1 MIRKLSLAI
10 LLLALTAC
18 GSAASTGN
26 DSTGAAPSV
35 VASPASSTA
44 PQPSEPVVEAS
55 PAPSIGNISG
65 GSANDGSGDP
75 GGISTRAI
83 SALAAQINLP
93 ADTLK
98 LVNTEQ
104 TEWGDGSLGCPQ
116 EGMMYTQAL
125 VPGFKLTYNDGS
137 RNYDVHTDAN
147 GQRAIWCD
155 NGQPK
160 EIVQP

>member
-1 MIRKLSLAI
+1 MIRKLSLAV

-26 DSTGAAPSV
+26 DSTGGAPSV
-35 VASPASSTA
+35 AASSASSAAPQTSVPAANASPAA
-44 PQPSEPVVEAS
+44 
-55 PAPSIGNISG
+55 SIGNISG
-65 GSANDGSGDP
+65 DFNNGSAAAETTIG
-75 GGISTRAI
+75 TRAI
-83 SALAAQINLP
+83 AALASQVNLP

-104 TEWGDGSLGCPQ
+104 TEWSDGSLGCPQ

-137 RNYDVHTDAN
+137 RDYQVHTDTN
-147 GQRAIWCD
+147 GERAVWCD

-160 EIVQP
+160 EITQP